1 MRTLPDKITELTLPS
16 GAKVKVDGNGYLTDP
31 NDWSQEF
38 ADYIAEQEGITLTPL
53 HHEMIRF
60 IRDYQDEHGIMP
72 DARFALKF
80 LAKRDNLDKAGSKAE
95 MYSLFPYGYVGQACK
110 MAGMKQ
116 PRAWSTG

>member
-80 LAKRDNLDKAGSKAE
+80 LAKRDNLDKAGSKAA